1 MSQAQASLTA
11 AHDALRTARWQ
22 QAKALFEA
30 ALAEQDTPEARDGLG
45 LALWWLNDVSA
56 AHEHR
61 TRAYLGYKQRGD
73 ARRAAWLAAWLARE
87 HVFLRANA
95 SAMNGWFARADRLLA
110 DQGPC
115 AERGWVDVYRASM
128 TASPQALEQT
138 AQTAISLARDVADPD
153 LEALAIAFTGLAR
166 VALGRVNDGLACIDE
181 AMAAATGGEV
191 RDPFVVCEVF
201 CVTLSACEL
210 AGDWARTDQWCQAAS
225 DYAQRC
231 NSPFLSA
238 YCRTTYGGLL
248 AATGRWSEAEATLT
262 EAIRTFDAG
271 HQALR
276 VHAVIK
282 LAELRVNQG
291 RLEEAEV
298 LLAGYEDYGSAIAPL
313 ARLHLAR
320 GETHLAQAMLEQHL
334 QSSEPHSLHR
344 APLLRLLVDVHLAR
358 DDAEAARRA
367 GEELNAL
374 AQSTHSDLLLAQ
386 AEMAQGQIKRAV
398 GDANANADTDAAQHF
413 LAALDRMKAYE
424 QSLLAGRAK
433 LEMARTLA
441 ASDAAGATAW
451 ARAALACFERL
462 GATRDA
468 DEAAQVLRG
477 LGAAGRTPAR
487 QQAAL
492 NGLTQREQE
501 VLALL
506 AHGLTNRQIAERLV
520 ISAKTA
526 EHHVGQILA
535 KLGLRSRAEAAAYAA
550 KHT

>member
-1 MSQAQASLTA
+1 MSHPQAAQAAQA
-11 AHDALRTARWQ
+11 ALHAAQWQ

-30 ALAEQDTPEARDGLG
+30 ALAEQDTPEVRDGLG
-45 LALWWLNDVSA
+45 LALWWLNEVSA

-87 HVFLRANA
+87 QVFLRANA

-138 AQTAISLARDVADPD
+138 AQTAIGLARDFADPD
-153 LEALAIAFTGLAR
+153 LEAMAIAFTGMAR

-248 AATGRWSEAEATLT
+248 AATGRWREAEATLT

-282 LAELRVNQG
+282 LADLRVNQG

-320 GETHLAQAMLEQHL
+320 GETQLAQAMLAQHL

-358 DDAEAARRA
+358 NDAEAARWA

-374 AQSTHSDLLLAQ
+374 AQRTHSDLLLAQ
-386 AEMAQGQIKRAV
+386 AELAQGQIKRAV
-398 GDANANADTDAAQHF
+398 GAAAADAAQHF

-433 LEMARTLA
+433 LEMARTVA
-441 ASDAAGATAW
+441 GSDLAGATAW
-451 ARAALACFERL
+451 ARAAMACFERL
-462 GATRDA
+462 GATRDV
-468 DEAAQVLRG
+468 DEAAQVLRA
-477 LGAAGRTPAR
+477 LGETRRTATR
-487 QQAAL
+487 QQ
-492 NGLTQREQE
+492 GVLTQREQE

-526 EHHVGQILA
+526 EHHVSQILA
-535 KLGLRSRAEAAAYAA
+535 KLGLRSRVEAAAYVA
-550 KHT
+550 KHK

>member
-1 MSQAQASLTA
+1 
-11 AHDALRTARWQ
+11 
-22 QAKALFEA
+22 
-30 ALAEQDTPEARDGLG
+30 
-45 LALWWLNDVSA
+45 
-56 AHEHR
+56 
-61 TRAYLGYKQRGD
+61 
-73 ARRAAWLAAWLARE
+73 
-87 HVFLRANA
+87 
-95 SAMNGWFARADRLLA
+95 
-110 DQGPC
+110 
-115 AERGWVDVYRASM
+115 
-128 TASPQALEQT
+128 
-138 AQTAISLARDVADPD
+138 
-153 LEALAIAFTGLAR
+153 
-166 VALGRVNDGLACIDE
+166 VNDGLACIDE

-248 AATGRWSEAEATLT
+248 AATGRWREAEATLT

-282 LAELRVNQG
+282 LADLRVNQG

-320 GETHLAQAMLEQHL
+320 GETQLAQAMLAQHL

-374 AQSTHSDLLLAQ
+374 ARSTHSDLLLAQ
-386 AEMAQGQIKRAV
+386 AELAQGQIKRAV
-398 GDANANADTDAAQHF
+398 GAAAADAAQHF

-433 LEMARTLA
+433 LEMARTVA
-441 ASDAAGATAW
+441 GSDLAGATAW
-451 ARAALACFERL
+451 ARAAMACFERL
-462 GATRDA
+462 GATRDV
-468 DEAAQVLRG
+468 DEAAQVLRA
-477 LGAAGRTPAR
+477 LGETRRTATR
-487 QQAAL
+487 QQ
-492 NGLTQREQE
+492 GVLTQREQE

-526 EHHVGQILA
+526 EHHVSQILA
-535 KLGLRSRAEAAAYAA
+535 KLGLRSRVEAAAYVA
-550 KHT
+550 KHK